1 MVVFLYIYFLP
12 IFALVG
18 KLYEI
23 TQISIDIYLKSY
35 YTHRL
40 CYSLLLIRRLCIQI
54 QCIT

>member
-18 KLYEI
+18 KLY
-23 TQISIDIYLKSY
+23 QISIDIYLKSY

-40 CYSLLLIRRLCIQI
+40 CYSLLAQKSSLLLQDNF
-54 QCIT
+54 